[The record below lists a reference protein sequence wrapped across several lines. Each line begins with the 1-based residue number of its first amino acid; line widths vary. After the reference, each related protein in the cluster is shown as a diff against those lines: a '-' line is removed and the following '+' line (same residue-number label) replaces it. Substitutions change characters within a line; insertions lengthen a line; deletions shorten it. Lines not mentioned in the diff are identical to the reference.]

1 MIRSNSAASPRRRIA
16 VIGIPRPQQTRLGMI
31 RPAAG
36 PAISW
41 CTVNDEGPESTG
53 NFLANALMRQ
63 TLATQQT
70 PGTLLYTPAPVT
82 PRPNVA
88 PWNSWAMP
96 YAVAGTTSS
105 PGTGKIGHGLL
116 WVAASVAASLITAA
130 YLAKG
135 KR

>member
-70 PGTLLYTPAPVT
+70 
-82 PRPNVA
+82 RPNVA

-96 YAVAGTTSS
+96 YAVPGTTSS
-105 PGTGKIGHGLL
+105 PGTGRIGHGLL
-116 WVAASVAASLITAA
+116 WIAASVAASLVTAA